1 MESTSKL
8 KASPPI
14 EMNGIAIIRSSLPK
28 KITKT
33 VVRYLFAI
41 STDVDQVEG
50 ENVVLG
56 ADQ

>member
-14 EMNGIAIIRSSLPK
+14 EMNGIAIIRSSLPQ